1 MNCFEHM
8 NTKTI
13 ISFLLLLATVGVKA
27 DVVPTIAPT
36 ATYLTE
42 DGEEENA
49 SKAGSAPMKAIFR
62 ANPENVGSYSATY
75 EWRFYL
81 NSMESEPYLTRYEQD
96 TEYTFTQAGGHY
108 IVCYATFI
116 NGTDTVAYTKDYW
129 ESEGQPLTCTVSQ
142 SRLEMPNA
150 FSPNGDGHN
159 DIYGAKDNY
168 QSIVEFHAVIL
179 NRWGQKLYEWTD
191 PAGGW
196 DGTYKGHD
204 VKQGV
209 YFVVVKA
216 RGADGIRYNIRKD
229 VNLLRGYIEH

>member
-1 MNCFEHM
+1 MILK
-8 NTKTI
+8 KTTC
-13 ISFLLLLATVGVKA
+13 LLALLSICLGGYA
-27 DVVPTIAPT
+27 DIVVT
-36 ATYLTE
+36 ATYTDKEGTE
-42 DGEEENA
+42 QTVEKEIQDV
-49 SKAGSAPMKAIFR
+49 SAPLRVHFTTNALDLYEG
-62 ANPENVGSYSATY
+62 ASL
-75 EWRFYL
+75 EWRIRHQ
-81 NSMESEPYLTRYEQD
+81 SSGPRVTRYDQELD
-96 TEYTFTQAGGHY
+96 YTFTEAG
-108 IVCYATFI
+108 I
-116 NGTDTVAYTKDYW
+116 NLVTLRVMQEGEAVDSTSFSVTIS
-129 ESEGQPLTCTVSQ
+129 ESC
-142 SRLEMPNA
+142 LEMPNA

-216 RGADGIRYNIRKD
+216 KGADGIRYNIRKD